1 MAVVKHNKY
10 NQLEGM
16 ILELTFLSLLIGISY
31 TVSNMIM
38 SMIT

>member
-16 ILELTFLSLLIGISY
+16 ILELIFLSLLIGISY

-38 SMIT
+38 SVIT